1 MTVAAAKPVLIIGGT
16 GFIGSHLV
24 EHYTAAGNT
33 VRVASRRGAWPWG
46 EPVPGASFCSLD
58 LTGANAAADLDQSL
72 DQVRQIINISGALL
86 RPGVSADHYRRL
98 HVGGTEALLEALHR
112 SGGNRRLVHVSTTGV
127 LGPTGPAPLDETS
140 PPRPSTI
147 YEKTKAEGEALALAA
162 AGQTLEVVVAR
173 PGLVYGPRDLHLL
186 GLFRAIAAGTFRLIA
201 GGRACWQP
209 VAAADVAEGL
219 AALATAPGAG
229 GGIFHLAGRTPVTLA
244 AFTQAIA
251 DALGTHV
258 RGPSLPRPL
267 AWLAGAAL
275 EGVCLPLGLE
285 PPLSRMRVRTLTED
299 RRYAIQ
305 RAREVAGWQPRTTLT
320 DGLRQAVAWYR
331 GQGLLAEQA

>member
-1 MTVAAAKPVLIIGGT
+1 MTAAATRPVLIIGGT

-24 EHYTAAGNT
+24 EHFAGAGNP

-46 EPVPGASFCSLD
+46 EPVPTASFQSLD
-58 LTGANAAADLDQSL
+58 LTGADAGAVLDQAL
-72 DQVRQIINISGALL
+72 DQVHQVINISGALL

-98 HVGGTEALLEALHR
+98 HVGGTEALLEALQR
-112 SGGNRRLVHVSTTGV
+112 SGGKRRLIHVSTTGV
-127 LGPTGPAPLDETS
+127 LGPTGAAPLDETS
-140 PPRPSTI
+140 PLRPSTI
-147 YEKTKAEGEALALAA
+147 YEQTKAAGEALVQAA
-162 AGQTLEVVVAR
+162 AGENLEVVVAR

-219 AALATAPGAG
+219 AALAAAPGAG
-229 GGIFHLAGRTPVTLA
+229 GGIFHLAGGTPVTLA
-244 AFTQAIA
+244 AFTEAIA
-251 DALGTHV
+251 AALGTHV
-258 RGPSLPRPL
+258 RGPSLPWPL
-267 AWLAGAAL
+267 AWLAGAVL

-299 RRYAIQ
+299 RRYSIQ
-305 RAREVAGWQPRTTLT
+305 RARDVAGWQPRTTLT

-331 GQGLLAEQA
+331 AQGLLAEQP